1 MGKIA
6 SRYIC
11 ADCGAVALKYSG
23 KCFACQSWGTLE
35 ESAVEEP
42 LPGKTGKTPVLND
55 LPASESLLQSG
66 NAVLRDRISTGM
78 REFDRILGGG
88 LMPASAVLIGGE
100 PGIGKSTLMLQLARR
115 TSPARILY
123 ISGEE
128 SPSQI
133 RDRAKRLSITS
144 GDLSLVPEVN
154 LEKILGVID
163 RDRPD
168 IVIIDSIQTIYS
180 GEYRSSAGTITQI
193 RECASEL
200 IRAAKSRN
208 FILLIIGH
216 ITKTGV
222 LAGPKTLEH
231 MVDTVLQFEGEGYQW
246 YRMIR
251 SIKNRFGPTN
261 EIGVF
266 RMDEKGLEEVKNP
279 SEFFISERSTGV
291 PGNSV
296 LAAIEGSRALLVEV
310 QALVSKTNYPMPQRI
325 SAGFDLKRIT
335 IILAVLEKR
344 LGMPTWGQD
353 VFIKVA
359 GGLKLVEPASDLA
372 VAAAVASG
380 VENTPLAP
388 GMVCGG
394 EIGLSGEL
402 RAISDGERRIR
413 EAAHL
418 GFDTIIL
425 PKSNTKELKSS
436 IRKLPITII
445 GCGSLQDALD
455 RMNLQGTS

>member
-1 MGKIA
+1 MAKSA
-6 SRYIC
+6 CRYIC
-11 ADCGAVALKYSG
+11 TICGAVTLKYSG
-23 KCFACQSWGTLE
+23 KCFSCQSWGTLE
-35 ESAVEEP
+35 ECPLEET
-42 LPGKTGKTPVLND
+42 LPGKTGQLHAAKD
-55 LPASESLLQSG
+55 LPASETLLQQG
-66 NAVLRDRISTGM
+66 NSVLPERISTGM
-78 REFDRILGGG
+78 QELDRVLGGG
-88 LMPASAVLIGGE
+88 LVPASVVLVGGE
-100 PGIGKSTLMLQLARR
+100 PGIGKSTLMLQLAWNI
-115 TSPARILY
+115 SSSLLLY

-144 GDLSLVPEVN
+144 GNLRLVAEVN
-154 LEKILGVID
+154 LEKIIGVTD
-163 RDRPD
+163 RDKPD
-168 IVIIDSIQTIYS
+168 IVIIDSIQTLYS

-193 RECASEL
+193 RECTARLVRE
-200 IRAAKSRN
+200 AKKHN

-216 ITKTGV
+216 ITKTGS

-231 MVDTVLQFEGEGYQW
+231 MVDTVLQFEGENYQW

-251 SIKNRFGPTN
+251 SVKNRFGPTN

-266 RMDEKGLEEVKNP
+266 RMDEKGLEEVSNP
-279 SEFFISERSTGV
+279 SEFFISGRSTGV

-296 LAAIEGSRALLVEV
+296 LAAVEGSRALLVEV

-325 SAGFDLKRIT
+325 SSGIDLKRIT

-344 LGMPTWGQD
+344 LGMATWGQD

-380 VENTPLAP
+380 LRNIILPSS
-388 GMVCGG
+388 MVCAG

-402 RAISDGERRIR
+402 RAICDGERRIR

-418 GFDTIIL
+418 GFDTIFL
-425 PKSNTKELKSS
+425 PKANTTELKAS
-436 IRKLPITII
+436 IRKLPITVI
-445 GCGSLQDALD
+445 GCESLHEALD
-455 RMNLQGTS
+455 SMNL